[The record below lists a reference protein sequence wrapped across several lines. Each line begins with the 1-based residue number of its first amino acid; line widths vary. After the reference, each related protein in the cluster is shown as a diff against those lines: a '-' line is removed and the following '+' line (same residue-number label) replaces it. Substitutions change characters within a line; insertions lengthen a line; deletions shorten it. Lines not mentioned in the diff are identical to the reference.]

1 MNWLAHVLLSEPS
14 PAFRIGNL
22 LPDLLPRAAT
32 ASIPEIYQ
40 RGMSCHRRID
50 AFTDLHPVVRRSVQ
64 RISAPHRRFAGILVD
79 VFYDHFLSAEW
90 ERHCAQPLDGFVAE
104 FYDSFAAHQPELPAE
119 MFGIL
124 QRMRAENWLGSY
136 RELAGVEL
144 TLARIGRRLRR
155 PINLGMA
162 IVELEQQYELLRSDF
177 EEFFP
182 QLCTYVESDPV
193 QPG

>member
-22 LPDLLPRAAT
+22 LPDLLPRTAVAT
-32 ASIPEIYQ
+32 ISPAFQ

-50 AFTDLHPVVRRSVQ
+50 AFTDSHPVVRHSVQ

-90 ERHCAQPLDGFVAE
+90 ERHCAQPLAEFVAE
-104 FYDSFAAHQPELPAE
+104 FYDSFAAHPSELPAE
-119 MFGIL
+119 TFGIL
-124 QRMRAENWLGSY
+124 QRMRVENWLGCY
-136 RELAGVEL
+136 QDLAGVEL

-155 PINLGMA
+155 PIHLGMA
-162 IVELEQQYELLRSDF
+162 VVELEAQYELLRSDF

-182 QLCTYVESDPV
+182 QLRAHLESDPV